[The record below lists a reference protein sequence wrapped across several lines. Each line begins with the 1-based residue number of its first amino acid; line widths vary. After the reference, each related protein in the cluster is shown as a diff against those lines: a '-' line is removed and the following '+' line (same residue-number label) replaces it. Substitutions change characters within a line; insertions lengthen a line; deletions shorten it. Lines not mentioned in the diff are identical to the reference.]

1 MNRNLIL
8 PILLLAFITLIGCTS
23 NQARKTDPTD
33 AAKVKANTAYCPVN
47 LYDKRD
53 VLSCLDSRELCE
65 KFISKAPKYVCDPLS
80 SLKYPP
86 KK

>member
-1 MNRNLIL
+1 MNRNF
-8 PILLLAFITLIGCTS
+8 ILLMLLTFITLIGCTS

-33 AAKVKANTAYCPVN
+33 VAQVKAKTAYCPVN
-47 LYDKRD
+47 LFDKRD
-53 VLSCLDSRELCE
+53 VLSCFDSREVCE
-65 KFISKAPKYVCDPLS
+65 KSISRAPKYVCDPLS

>member
-8 PILLLAFITLIGCTS
+8 PTLLTCITLIGCAS
-23 NQARKTDPTD
+23 NQGRKPEQTDGAT
-33 AAKVKANTAYCPVN
+33 VKANMSYCPVN
-47 LYDKRD
+47 LFDKRD
-53 VLSCLDSRELCE
+53 VLSCFESRELCE
-65 KFISKAPKYVCDPLS
+65 KSISKAPKYVCDPLS